1 MQITALTFDDF
12 ETLDLFGAVE
22 VFGRVTDYDIQYASM
37 TGGIISN
44 QHGVRLETIAVA
56 DLPKNT
62 DILLVIGGQ
71 GTRRLVDDTK
81 FLQTL
86 TNLAN
91 QATWVLSVCTGS
103 ALLAKTGLLDGKRAT
118 SNKKSWKWVISQSDK
133 VQWIEQARWVVDE
146 KFYTSSGISAG
157 TDMSLGFIADR
168 YDTET
173 AQTIANEIEYRWA
186 KNPDNDEFFLLWQ
199 HS

>member
-71 GTRRLVDDTK
+71 GTRQLVDNTK

-186 KNPDNDEFFLLWQ
+186 KNADNDEFFKLWNQ
-199 HS
+199 L

>member
-22 VFGRVTDYDIQYASM
+22 VFGRVADYGIQYASM

-44 QHGVRLETIAVA
+44 QHGVRLETIAVE
-56 DLPKNT
+56 DLPRNT

-71 GTRRLVDDTK
+71 GTRQLVDDTK

-103 ALLAKTGLLDGKRAT
+103 ALLAKAGLLDGKRAT
-118 SNKKSWKWVISQSDK
+118 SNKKSWKWVTSQSDK

-186 KNPDNDEFFLLWQ
+186 KNADNDEFFKLWQ